1 MLALFDSAL
10 PNASSL
16 ARSPPH
22 CAFHSSLNI
31 DQAADW
37 RSMVDPAFF
46 FAAETLARLGSPAL
60 VFDAARRVLVA
71 NYLID
76 TLPAFIRLRA
86 QNVLSFCDPLAEAL
100 FRKAAADLDNDGESS
115 VRPFAARCSAGAAT
129 AIARILPIRPTPGTV
144 TAPNAAM
151 LIFVPL
157 IPGSGPSVALLQ
169 SLFDL
174 TPAEARVA
182 RGLASGATVNE
193 LACAARVSRN
203 TVRSQLRGI
212 LEKTGCHRQS
222 EAVSL
227 FCRVGI
233 AGCPDEQIEVA

>member
-10 PNASSL
+10 PDASNL
-16 ARSPPH
+16 VGSPPRTL
-22 CAFHSSLNI
+22 HSSLTI
-31 DQAADW
+31 DRASHW
-37 RSMVDPAFF
+37 RGTLDPALF

-76 TLPAFIRLRA
+76 TLPAFFRLRA
-86 QNVLSFCDPLAEAL
+86 QNVLSFCDPLADAL
-100 FRKAAADLDNDGESS
+100 FRKAAADLDNDRDLS
-115 VRPFAARCSAGAAT
+115 VRPFAARCCAGAPT
-129 AIARILPIRPTPGTV
+129 AIARILPIRPASGAV
-144 TAPNAAM
+144 TAPNAGM

-157 IPGSGPSVALLQ
+157 APRSGPSTALLQ

-233 AGCPDEQIEVA
+233 AGCADEQIEVA

>member
-10 PNASSL
+10 PDASSL
-16 ARSPPH
+16 VGSPPRRTL
-22 CAFHSSLNI
+22 HSSLAI
-31 DQAADW
+31 DHASDW
-37 RSMVDPAFF
+37 RSLVDPAFF

-76 TLPAFIRLRA
+76 TLPAFFILRPR
-86 QNVLSFCDPLAEAL
+86 NVLSFCDPLAETL
-100 FRKAAADLDNDGESS
+100 FRKAAADLDNDRDLS
-115 VRPFAARCSAGAAT
+115 VRPFAARCSAAT
-129 AIARILPIRPTPGTV
+129 AIARILPIRPAPGTV
-144 TAPNAAM
+144 TALHAGV

-157 IPGSGPSVALLQ
+157 TPRGGPSIALLQ

-193 LACAARVSRN
+193 LASAARVSRN